1 MSLSFVLM
9 LWKCGCQ
16 ECTGPFVSIRLSLT
30 SRETNKEIP
39 KRKASGAPWVT
50 EMQNRS
56 LAGLQKELRI
66 SPITSSQS
74 LVLKKG
80 H

>member
-1 MSLSFVLM
+1 MGVRSALD
-9 LWKCGCQ
+9 
-16 ECTGPFVSIRLSLT
+16 PFVSIRLSLT

-39 KRKASGAPWVT
+39 KRKVSEAPWVM

-56 LAGLQKELRI
+56 LAGLQQELRI

-74 LVLKKG
+74 LLLKKG